1 MEAARLKRARWRLRA
16 YFIGSGIIMAFL
28 FLLLAEG
35 VIRFF
40 GVEATN
46 YLATLVFAAMV
57 MAGGTYAIIYFSAVV
72 VHVAR
77 RRLNKQPIMETED

>member
-1 MEAARLKRARWRLRA
+1 MDAARLKRARWRLRA

-40 GVEATN
+40 GVEVTG
-46 YLATLVFAAMV
+46 YLSTLVFAAMV
-57 MAGGTYAIIYFSAVV
+57 MAGGAYAIIYFSAVV
-72 VHVAR
+72 IHVAR
-77 RRLNKQPIMETED
+77 RRINKRPIMEIED